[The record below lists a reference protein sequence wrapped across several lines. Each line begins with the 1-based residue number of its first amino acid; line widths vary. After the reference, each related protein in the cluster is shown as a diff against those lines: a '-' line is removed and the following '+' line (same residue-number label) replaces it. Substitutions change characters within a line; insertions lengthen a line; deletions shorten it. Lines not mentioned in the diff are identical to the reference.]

1 MSVILNEMDAWRRN
15 DEFDGRLH
23 PDLPEIGMLPFRH
36 QIASVSHP
44 SLRLGGGHRSSV
56 EPWPART

>member
-1 MSVILNEMDAWRRN
+1 MDAWRRN

-44 SLRLGGGHRSSV
+44 SLRLGGESSIRRGAV
-56 EPWPART
+56 AC